1 MAGSILGGEKFCW
14 EAFDLKIARNGHE
27 GLKLAKMTIFGEE
40 PCIVVFWQKVVKN
53 EWYNDKFRPAIIS

>member
-40 PCIVVFWQKVVKN
+40 PCIVVFWQKNAFFEKN
-53 EWYNDKFRPAIIS
+53 E